1 MVGDISE
8 ENATGMLEFV
18 VQGGMEDDF
27 FPTSVEFESTETF
40 LKTAVG
46 FLFFYYIIILC
57 IGDGSYAGCR
67 WKSSYFH
74 RNQNH
79 ACVQLHH
86 RLVFITYL

>member
-46 FLFFYYIIILC
+46 F
-57 IGDGSYAGCR
+57 
-67 WKSSYFH
+67 YF
-74 RNQNH
+74 
-79 ACVQLHH
+79 
-86 RLVFITYL
+86 I